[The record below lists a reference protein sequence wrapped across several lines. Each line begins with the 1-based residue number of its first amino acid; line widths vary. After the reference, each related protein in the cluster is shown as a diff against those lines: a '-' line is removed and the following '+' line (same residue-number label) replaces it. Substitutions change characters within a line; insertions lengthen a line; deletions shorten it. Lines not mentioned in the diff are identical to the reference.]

1 MQPILL
7 NSCARAATADE
18 ARYRIQ
24 APVAPARG
32 VRVLALDPAAAAV
45 LARIAQQPWAAARF
59 YTGTGPDRLHRISPP
74 AGGGPAGGGSGSSLA
89 AVLEG
94 ADLVVMVATA
104 ADRSGQAA
112 HVGAACTGR
121 GITTAGLALGG
132 GGGPGGGGP
141 GGDAGPAGAARRAAV
156 ASLRPYARVILA
168 TDDEDDLAA
177 VLTALRA

>member
-1 MQPILL
+1 
-7 NSCARAATADE
+7 
-18 ARYRIQ
+18 
-24 APVAPARG
+24 
-32 VRVLALDPAAAAV
+32 VLALDPAAAAV

-141 GGDAGPAGAARRAAV
+141 GGGGPGGGGPGGDAGPAGAARRAAV